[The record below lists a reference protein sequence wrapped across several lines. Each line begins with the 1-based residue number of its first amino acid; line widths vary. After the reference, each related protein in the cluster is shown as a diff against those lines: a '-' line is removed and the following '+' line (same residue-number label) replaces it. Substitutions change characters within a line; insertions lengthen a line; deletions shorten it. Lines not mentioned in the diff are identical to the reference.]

1 MKIRVHI
8 ERLVVDAGLGGQTPH
23 PILLRDAIRAELRS
37 LAGGTAPVRPVKL
50 GSEIAKSI
58 YQSVEA
64 RLSNTGKNV

>member
-37 LAGGTAPVRPVKL
+37 LAGG
-50 GSEIAKSI
+50 
-58 YQSVEA
+58 A
-64 RLSNTGKNV
+64 RRRFVP